1 VNKRDGST
9 PYDNSQPQHART
21 ERPFLA
27 SLVCAAQLKLLL
39 LRERADAPSWHKRRC
54 LDKLLDG
61 VQFITQSLEG
71 LKRADSDVPTM
82 CPVEA
87 ASVNDGAVSA
97 EAMQ

>member
-1 VNKRDGST
+1 MNKRNGST
-9 PYDNSQPQHART
+9 ANDNSQAQHTRT

-61 VQFITQSLEG
+61 VQFITSSLET
-71 LKRADSDVPTM
+71 LKRADSEVPTM

-87 ASVNDGAVSA
+87 VSVNDGALSA
-97 EAMQ
+97 EATQ